1 MNGWKTIVSFWAG
14 LVSGDYLSFRE
25 GSQHSFCFFLG
36 FGNGNDF
43 EMKCEWPSPFAALP
57 GLLAIVGLSLNI
69 QESSSTDQRQP
80 SLKPSL
86 PQNATRNFVFTKQS
100 HIKMG
105 STAILT
111 LQHSPHETH
120 PFNPMSSFIVNVS
133 WMRMGWRMAPRS
145 SREPSSHW
153 R

>member
-1 MNGWKTIVSFWAG
+1 MVGRRSFPFGARPIYR
-14 LVSGDYLSFRE
+14 DYLSFRE

-69 QESSSTDQRQP
+69 QESSPTDQRQP

-105 STAILT
+105 STATLALDSIPLT
-111 LQHSPHETH
+111 KHIPSTPC
-120 PFNPMSSFIVNVS
+120 P
-133 WMRMGWRMAPRS
+133 
-145 SREPSSHW
+145 PSSST
-153 R
+153 